1 MDSINN
7 SIPTGPYTGRV
18 RGLRQG
24 GRPSGGGKVKMK
36 AKGKKGGPLANKARF
51 QALVG
56 QLSAR
61 PKGNSAKGVMAMGAA
76 RRGKHY
82 PGDADGC

>member
-1 MDSINN
+1 
-7 SIPTGPYTGRV
+7 
-18 RGLRQG
+18 
-24 GRPSGGGKVKMK
+24 MK